1 MNEILNKLLLAGDT
15 FMPEM
20 HLRQPVFTDNTCG
33 PFTKG
38 QRKNTTIK
46 KYPGNS
52 RYIYQNELE
61 KGFFFNMTWL
71 VNVLKV

>member
-33 PFTKG
+33 PFTKSKE
-38 QRKNTTIK
+38 RIK
-46 KYPGNS
+46 QLKKTPGNS

-61 KGFFFNMTWL
+61 KGFFST
-71 VNVLKV
+71 